1 MTERDAENAL
11 PTPPPQDVPVPQVEH
26 QNLLRQARERKGV
39 HLATLA
45 VTLKVP
51 VARLEALEAGRYQD
65 LPDPTFARALAK
77 SVCKVL
83 KEDPEPILASLP
95 SAHVADLG
103 PTATAI
109 STPMPVSR
117 EGAIMGSGESMVRV
131 PSAVL
136 AAVILMALAIVL
148 WFLLPERTITQVVEP
163 TSAPLLLA
171 PAASD
176 EQVESSNDADAPEG
190 VDESA
195 QQVPHEAPA
204 AAPNT
209 VPEVA
214 VTAGPDWA
222 PGVFQ
227 VKARDTVWV
236 QIVGA
241 SGRVLLQRSLEAQE
255 SVAFSSDL
263 PLSVVVGRAD
273 EVLVKV
279 RDQDLDLQPWTR
291 GNVARFEVQ

>member
-1 MTERDAENAL
+1 MTERDAENSL
-11 PTPPPQDVPVPQVEH
+11 PITPPQDEPVPKVLH
-26 QNLLRQARERKGV
+26 QTLLRQARERKGV

-51 VARLEALEAGRYQD
+51 VARLEALEAGRYHD
-65 LPDPTFARALAK
+65 LPDPTFTRALAK

-136 AAVILMALAIVL
+136 AAVILVALAVVL
-148 WFLLPERTITQVVEP
+148 WFLLPERTVTTVTEP
-163 TSAPLLLA
+163 IAVPQSLTSAADDDQTTPSSDSDALVTLDEAVEQTAAEMTAVASRLL
-171 PAASD
+171 
-176 EQVESSNDADAPEG
+176 SN
-190 VDESA
+190 
-195 QQVPHEAPA
+195 VP
-204 AAPNT
+204 
-209 VPEVA
+209 VA
-214 VTAGPDWA
+214 VGPDVA
-222 PGVFQ
+222 QGVVQ
-227 VKARDTVWV
+227 IKARDTVWV

-241 SGRVLLQRSLEAQE
+241 SGRVILQRSLERQE

-273 EVLVKV
+273 QVTVKV
-279 RDQDLDLQPWTR
+279 RDQDFDVQPWTR

>member
-11 PTPPPQDVPVPQVEH
+11 PTPPPQDAPAPQVIH

-83 KEDPEPILASLP
+83 KEDPGPILASLP
-95 SAHVADLG
+95 LAHVADLG

-148 WFLLPERTITQVVEP
+148 WFLLPKRTMTPVVEP
-163 TSAPLLLA
+163 TPAPLLLA

-176 EQVESSNDADAPEG
+176 EQVESSNDAEAPEG
-190 VDESA
+190 VDESV
-195 QQVPHEAPA
+195 QQAPQQALAVVPGPVA
-204 AAPNT
+204 
-209 VPEVA
+209 EVA

-263 PLSVVVGRAD
+263 PLSVVLGRAD
-273 EVLVKV
+273 EVMVKV

>member
-1 MTERDAENAL
+1 MTERDAENSL
-11 PTPPPQDVPVPQVEH
+11 PTPQPQDVAVPQVAH

-136 AAVILMALAIVL
+136 AAVILMTLAIVL
-148 WFLLPERTITQVVEP
+148 WFLLPERTITQGVEP
-163 TSAPLLLA
+163 TPAPLLLA

-176 EQVESSNDADAPEG
+176 EAVESSTDDDAPEG
-190 VDESA
+190 VDESV
-195 QQVPHEAPA
+195 QQAPHDAPA
-204 AAPNT
+204 VATST
-209 VPEVA
+209 VAEVA
-214 VTAGPDWA
+214 TTPAPDWA

-227 VKARDTVWV
+227 VKASDTAWL

-273 EVLVKV
+273 EVTVKV
-279 RDQDLDLQPWTR
+279 RDQDFDLQPWTR

>member
-11 PTPPPQDVPVPQVEH
+11 PPPPPQDAPAPQVVH

-83 KEDPEPILASLP
+83 KVDPGPILASLP

-103 PTATAI
+103 PSATAI

-136 AAVILMALAIVL
+136 AAVILMAMAIVL
-148 WFLLPERTITQVVEP
+148 WFLLPERTMTKVAEP
-163 TSAPLLLA
+163 TPAPQLLDT
-171 PAASD
+171 AAGG
-176 EQVESSNDADAPEG
+176 EQGESS
-190 VDESA
+190 S
-195 QQVPHEAPA
+195 EAEVLQSVEKSVQSPPNEA
-204 AAPNT
+204 VVVAPNT
-209 VPEVA
+209 VSDVA
-214 VTAGPDWA
+214 VSPGPELA
-222 PGVFQ
+222 QGVVQ
-227 VKARDTVWV
+227 IKARDTVWV

-263 PLSVVVGRAD
+263 PLTVVIGRAD
-273 EVLVKV
+273 EVTVKV

>member
-11 PTPPPQDVPVPQVEH
+11 PPPPPQDAPAPQVVH

-190 VDESA
+190 VDESV
-195 QQVPHEAPA
+195 QQAPQEASA
-204 AAPNT
+204 AAPST
-209 VPEVA
+209 ASEVA
-214 VTAGPDWA
+214 VTAGTDWA

-273 EVLVKV
+273 EVMVKV